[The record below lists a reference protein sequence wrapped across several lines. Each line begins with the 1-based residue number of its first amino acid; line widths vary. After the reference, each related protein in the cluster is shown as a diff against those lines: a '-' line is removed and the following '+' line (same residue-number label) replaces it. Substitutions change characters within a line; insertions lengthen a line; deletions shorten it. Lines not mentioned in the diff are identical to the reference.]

1 MESKI
6 HISNL
11 DESLAEALLYS
22 EEKPIKLLIRKDEA
36 QGYLSLLLLKSNE
49 EIEEEGIDFE
59 LSPCECIDFDSIEVS
74 DFLNKPVFTSS
85 AYEFFE
91 FIFMFFDTVECLVGF
106 TGDAWKVKILK
117 SQKT

>member
-1 MESKI
+1 VEKKI

-11 DESLAEALLYS
+11 DEFLAEAFLYNK
-22 EEKPIKLLIRKDEA
+22 ERPIKLLIRKDET
-36 QGYLSLLLLKSNE
+36 QGYLSLSLLRSDE
-49 EIEEEGIDFE
+49 EIEEDGIDFE
-59 LSPCECIDFDSIEVS
+59 LSPCECVDYDRIEIS
-74 DFLNKPVFTSS
+74 DFLHKPVFTSS

-91 FIFMFFDTVECLVGF
+91 FIFMFFDTIECLVGF